1 MEINKIQSLLKDF
14 GLDGWLFT
22 DFHGHDFI
30 SREFLQL
37 TNRTCTRRLF
47 FYIPAQGQPQKI
59 LSAIEPLL
67 LDHLPG
73 QKHLYKGMV
82 QQREVLSS
90 ILLPG
95 KKVACQYSPNGNVPV
110 VSSMDAGLLEYI
122 RQFGIVPVSSA
133 DLLQHFGA
141 VLTPHQI
148 ETHRQAGVI
157 IHRILS
163 NTFSWIRQSLDQG
176 QRIDEWMLLKHME
189 ALISQENIFM
199 DSPPFFGID
208 EHACDPGYEPTP
220 QTAKEIR
227 EGSRLIIDIAG
238 RLPQEDAVFYD
249 ISWCMNVGPHVDPEY
264 KRLFSIVNDVRSKI
278 LDYIRTQLEAG
289 VLPRGCDVDALTQS
303 LLKDQ
308 GLSRAIM
315 HRTGHNIGHECHGI
329 GANLDDYETHDD
341 RSLLPGTM
349 FSVEPGVYT
358 DSYGVRLE
366 YDVHITPDRQLKIYG
381 PIQDQILII

>member
-47 FYIPAQGQPQKI
+47 YYIPAQGQPQKI

-163 NTFSWIRQSLDQG
+163 NPGRQPAD
-176 QRIDEWMLLKHME
+176 H
-189 ALISQENIFM
+189 
-199 DSPPFFGID
+199 
-208 EHACDPGYEPTP
+208 
-220 QTAKEIR
+220 
-227 EGSRLIIDIAG
+227 
-238 RLPQEDAVFYD
+238 
-249 ISWCMNVGPHVDPEY
+249 
-264 KRLFSIVNDVRSKI
+264 
-278 LDYIRTQLEAG
+278 
-289 VLPRGCDVDALTQS
+289 
-303 LLKDQ
+303 
-308 GLSRAIM
+308 
-315 HRTGHNIGHECHGI
+315 
-329 GANLDDYETHDD
+329 
-341 RSLLPGTM
+341 
-349 FSVEPGVYT
+349 
-358 DSYGVRLE
+358 
-366 YDVHITPDRQLKIYG
+366 
-381 PIQDQILII
+381 